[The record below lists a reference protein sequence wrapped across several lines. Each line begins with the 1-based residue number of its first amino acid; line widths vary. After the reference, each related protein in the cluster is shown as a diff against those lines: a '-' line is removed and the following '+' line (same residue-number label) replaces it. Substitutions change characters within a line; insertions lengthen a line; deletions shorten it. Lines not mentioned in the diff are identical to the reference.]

1 MPKKKEWFE
10 DDGLW
15 RAVMPILFDKARIDS
30 SSGEVDDMI
39 ALTGVRPGSR
49 VLDLCCGIGR
59 HSIQFAGRGFDVTGV
74 DKTPEYIKTA
84 RKSVKELGLKVT
96 FVIDDM
102 LHFRKDN
109 FYDLIVSYFSS
120 FGYFESRDDDLK
132 AAQNIAVSLRY
143 GGKFLI
149 DVVGKE
155 IVARN
160 YQRKNWVEKED
171 FILLE
176 ERVVEKNWTGINTRW
191 TIVKEGKRTDLNIF
205 HRLYSAVELIDL
217 LRQSGFS
224 NVKVYGD
231 IKGRPYDAD
240 ASRLVAVAV
249 K

>member
-15 RAVMPILFDKARIDS
+15 QAVMPILFDKRRIDS
-30 SSGEVDDMI
+30 ALGEVDDMI
-39 ALTGVRPGSR
+39 ALTDVRPGSR

-59 HSIQFAGRGFDVTGV
+59 HSIQFAGRRFNVTGV
-74 DKTPEYIKTA
+74 DKTRQYIEIAKRSA
-84 RKSVKELGLKVT
+84 KELGVDVK
-96 FVIDDM
+96 FVVDDM
-102 LHFRKDN
+102 LHYQKDG
-109 FYDLIVSYFSS
+109 FYDLIISYFSS

-132 AAQNIAVSLRY
+132 VVRNVVASLRDK
-143 GGKFLI
+143 GKFLI
-149 DVVGKE
+149 DIVGKE
-155 IVARN
+155 VIARN
-160 YQRKNWVEKED
+160 YQKKNWLEKED
-171 FILLE
+171 YTLLE
-176 ERVVEKNWTGINTRW
+176 ERVVEKSWTGIRTRW
-191 TIVKEGKRTDLNIF
+191 IIIKDGKRTDLNIF

-224 NVKVYGD
+224 DVKVYGD

>member
-10 DDGLW
+10 HGGLW
-15 RAVMPILFDKARIDS
+15 QAVMPILFDKARIDNA
-30 SSGEVDDMI
+30 SGEVDDMI
-39 ALTGVRPGSR
+39 ALTGLRPGSR

-74 DKTPEYIKTA
+74 DKTREYIKIA
-84 RKSVKELGLKVT
+84 KKSAKEIGLNVK
-96 FVIDDM
+96 FAIDDM

-132 AAQNIAVSLRY
+132 VAKNIAASLRDR
-143 GGKFLI
+143 GKFLI
-149 DVVGKE
+149 DIVGKE
-155 IVARN
+155 IIARN
-160 YQRKNWVEKED
+160 YQRKNWFEKED
-171 FILLE
+171 YILIE
-176 ERVVEKNWTGINTRW
+176 ERIIERNWTGINTRW
-191 TIVKEGKRTDLNIF
+191 TIIKEGKRTDLNIF
-205 HRLYSAVELIDL
+205 HRLYSAVELVDL

-224 NVKVYGD
+224 RVTVYGD